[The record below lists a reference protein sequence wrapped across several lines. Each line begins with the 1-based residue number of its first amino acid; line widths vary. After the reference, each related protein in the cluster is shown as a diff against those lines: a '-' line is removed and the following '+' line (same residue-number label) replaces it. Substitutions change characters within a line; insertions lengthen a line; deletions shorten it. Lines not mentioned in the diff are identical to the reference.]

1 MAVYTTEEIVERILP
16 VVQQYKVERVWL
28 FGSYARGDA
37 TEKSDVDLIIKGE
50 FVHGWDFF
58 GLMEE
63 LKEVLQKEVDMLSE
77 NQFEHSKYAPLS
89 KRFVEEVEMDR
100 RLIFNGDAE

>member
-50 FVHGWDFF
+50 FVHGWDYF

-63 LKEVLQKEVDMLSE
+63 LKEALQKEVDMLS
-77 NQFEHSKYAPLS
+77 
-89 KRFVEEVEMDR
+89 
-100 RLIFNGDAE
+100 